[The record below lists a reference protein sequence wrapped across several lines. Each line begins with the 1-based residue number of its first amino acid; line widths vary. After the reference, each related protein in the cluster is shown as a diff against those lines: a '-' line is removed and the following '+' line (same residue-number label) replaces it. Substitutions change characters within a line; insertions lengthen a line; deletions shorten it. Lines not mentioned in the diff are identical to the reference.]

1 MNRLNLSSAT
11 FAICAAASVALAGT
25 AAATAIGG
33 SSAADAVDQLKSD
46 GYNVQLNLNG
56 ARDVPLSECTVT
68 GVHGLP
74 DTAPVGGATRPTQ
87 FTTVYVDV
95 DCPSDN

>member
-1 MNRLNLSSAT
+1 MKRI
-11 FAICAAASVALAGT
+11 AIGTGIAGILTAGSLALAGT
-25 AAATAIGG
+25 ATAAALGG
-33 SSAADAVDQLKSD
+33 SSAENAVDQLRAE

-56 ARDVPLSECTVT
+56 TRDVPLSECTVT

-74 DTAPVGGATRPTQ
+74 NSAGVDGSAGAAQ